1 MIGGS
6 AAFSFLA
13 ELVWKREFRSRP
25 TKNGFAN
32 FTPRRFCRYFTDDD
46 SRLIVCRVSKRNV
59 QIAVCF
65 NLHSDNAASKSEPL
79 VFDSGA
85 L

>member
-1 MIGGS
+1 
-6 AAFSFLA
+6 
-13 ELVWKREFRSRP
+13 LVH
-25 TKNGFAN
+25 
-32 FTPRRFCRYFTDDD
+32 
-46 SRLIVCRVSKRNV
+46 RVSKRNV

-79 VFDSGA
+79 VLNAGT